1 MRTSPNEAMDGVAA
15 ARRLLVDI
23 CVEVEVCPVQV
34 LHHEILPRT
43 KLLADVVSLMAGDSH
58 SNDGTRSLS
67 LSPPTRTR
75 TGFGVHPDRRS
86 LLSIHSDKSDM
97 KTLAR

>member
-1 MRTSPNEAMDGVAA
+1 MDGVAA

-43 KLLADVVSLMAGDSH
+43 KLLADVVAAESWSVVGSVNGSVAGK
-58 SNDGTRSLS
+58 
-67 LSPPTRTR
+67 
-75 TGFGVHPDRRS
+75 VVQM
-86 LLSIHSDKSDM
+86 I
-97 KTLAR
+97 KTP

>member
-1 MRTSPNEAMDGVAA
+1 MA

-23 CVEVEVCPVQV
+23 CVEVEVCPVQA
-34 LHHEILPRT
+34 LHHEIHPRT
-43 KLLADVVSLMAGDSH
+43 KRFADVVSLMAGGSH

-67 LSPPTRTR
+67 LSPPTHTR
-75 TGFGVHPDRRS
+75 MGFGVHPDRRS
-86 LLSIHSDKSDM
+86 LLSIHLNKSDM